1 MGDNMQKKVA
11 VITGASSGMGRLFA
25 ETLGEYGSFDEVWV
39 LARRRERLEELRLSF
54 PTRALPLDLSKE
66 ESYKEYENLLH
77 SENPD
82 VALLINASGFGK
94 FEATIDTPLSDNLN
108 MVDLNCKAVAAMCQL
123 TVPYMKSGAQIINIA
138 SVAAF
143 QPVPYINVYSATK
156 AFVLHYSRSLNREL
170 KRLGIAVS
178 AVCPFWTKTEFFD
191 RAIKKDSDAVVK
203 KYVAMYR
210 PEQIVSR
217 TWRDVKRGRDVIQF
231 GFIAR
236 TQTLLAKILPHS
248 FVMWFWQNQQKL
260 K

>member
-1 MGDNMQKKVA
+1 MQKKIA
-11 VITGASSGMGRLFA
+11 VITGASSGIGKMFA
-25 ETLGEYGSFDEVWV
+25 ETVGEYGTFDEVWV
-39 LARRRERLEELRLSF
+39 IARRIDRLESLNLPF
-54 PTRALPLDLSKE
+54 TTRAIALDLSKE
-66 ESYKEYENLLH
+66 ESYKEYEELLKT
-77 SENPD
+77 ENPD
-82 VALLINASGFGK
+82 IALLINASGFGK
-94 FEATIDTPLSDNLN
+94 FEATIDTPVSDNLN
-108 MVDLNCKAVAAMCQL
+108 MVDLNCKAIVALCQL
-123 TVPYMKSGAQIINIA
+123 SVPYMKCGAQIINIA

-203 KYVAMYR
+203 KYVAMYE

-248 FVMWFWQNQQKL
+248 FVMSFWQSQQKL

>member
-1 MGDNMQKKVA
+1 MQKKIA
-11 VITGASSGMGRLFA
+11 VITGASSGIGKMFA
-25 ETLGEYGSFDEVWV
+25 ETVGEYGTFDEVWV
-39 LARRRERLEELRLSF
+39 IARRIDRLESLNLPF
-54 PTRALPLDLSKE
+54 PTRAIALDLSKE
-66 ESYKEYENLLH
+66 ESYKEYEELLKT
-77 SENPD
+77 ENPD
-82 VALLINASGFGK
+82 ISLLINASGFGK
-94 FEATIDTPLSDNLN
+94 FEATIDTPVSDNLN
-108 MVDLNCKAVAAMCQL
+108 MVDLNCKAIVALCQL
-123 TVPYMKSGAQIINIA
+123 SVPYMKCGAQIINIA

-203 KYVAMYR
+203 KYVAMYE

-236 TQTLLAKILPHS
+236 TQTLLAKILPHG
-248 FVMWFWQNQQKL
+248 FVMSFWQSQQKL